1 MRMTDHKE
9 RQANLTRQ
17 KDTKNM
23 WFYKEQRG
31 RKLKYILEGFVTK
44 GKTYHGNSWL
54 N

>member
-1 MRMTDHKE
+1 MRTTNHKE
-9 RQANLTRQ
+9 RQANLKRG
-17 KDTKNM
+17 KDTKKI
-23 WFYKEQRG
+23 WFYKEQKG